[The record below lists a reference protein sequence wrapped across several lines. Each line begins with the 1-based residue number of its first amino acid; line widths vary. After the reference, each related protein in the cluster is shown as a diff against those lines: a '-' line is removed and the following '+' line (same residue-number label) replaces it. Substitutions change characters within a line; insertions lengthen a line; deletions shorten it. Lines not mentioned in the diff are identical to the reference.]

1 MNQHSQLTLCIFAL
15 RQLVHPEQKHKLSFA
30 VLIGGRTMS
39 LLMDMTL
46 KQYSDVLASNEPAP
60 GGGSTAALS
69 GLMGASL
76 TMMVVNLSVGKK
88 SFEALD
94 EAIKQKF
101 MQDFH
106 KVEGL
111 KQELTQLVD
120 EDTAAFN
127 KFMEAM
133 KLPKDTDEQKKMRE
147 EKMQQ
152 ASVYALQVP
161 LKTAEKC
168 LEILQNQET
177 IATYGNKNAVSD
189 VGVGALMAL
198 AGLEGAILNVKINLP
213 GINDESIKSEA
224 SANVIKLLENG
235 SRLQKNIME
244 IVNKRIG

>member
-1 MNQHSQLTLCIFAL
+1 
-15 RQLVHPEQKHKLSFA
+15 
-30 VLIGGRTMS
+30 MS
-39 LLMDMTL
+39 LLMDMTI

-69 GLMGASL
+69 GLMGTAL

-88 SFEALD
+88 SYEALD

-101 MQDFH
+101 MADFQ
-106 KVEGL
+106 KVEGI
-111 KQELTQLVD
+111 KQELTMLVD

-133 KLPKDTDEQKKMRE
+133 KLPKDTEDQKKIRE

-152 ASVYALQVP
+152 ASIYALQIP

-168 LEILQNQET
+168 LEILQSQET
-177 IATYGNKNAVSD
+177 IASYGNKNAVSD

-198 AGLEGAILNVKINLP
+198 AGLEGAVLNVKINIP
-213 GINDESIKSEA
+213 GIMDESIKSDA
-224 SANVIKLLENG
+224 AARCAKLLEEG
-235 SRLQKNIME
+235 ARLQRGIME
-244 IVNKRIG
+244 IVNRRIG

>member
-1 MNQHSQLTLCIFAL
+1 
-15 RQLVHPEQKHKLSFA
+15 
-30 VLIGGRTMS
+30 MS
-39 LLMDMTL
+39 LLMNMTL
-46 KQYSDVLASNEPAP
+46 EKYSDVLASNEPAP

-88 SFEALD
+88 SYEALD

-101 MQDFH
+101 IEDF
-106 KVEGL
+106 KRVEGL
-111 KQELTQLVD
+111 KSELVRLVD

-133 KLPKDTDEQKKMRE
+133 KMPKDTDEQKKVRE
-147 EKMQQ
+147 EKMQK
-152 ASVYALQVP
+152 ASIYALQIP
-161 LKTAEKC
+161 LETAEKC
-168 LEILQNQET
+168 LGILQNQEV

-198 AGLEGAILNVKINLP
+198 AGLEGAVLNVKINLP
-213 GINDESIKSEA
+213 GITDESIKNEA
-224 SANVIKLLENG
+224 TAKYEKLLIDG
-235 SRLQKNIME
+235 ARLQKTIME

>member
-1 MNQHSQLTLCIFAL
+1 MSQLID
-15 RQLVHPEQKHKLSFA
+15 
-30 VLIGGRTMS
+30 MS
-39 LLMDMTL
+39 I
-46 KQYSDVLASNEPAP
+46 KQYSDVLASNAPAP

-88 SFEALD
+88 SYEALE
-94 EAIKQKF
+94 EAVKQKF
-101 MQDFH
+101 MADFG
-106 KVEGL
+106 KVQAL
-111 KQELTQLVD
+111 KEELTALVD

-133 KLPKDTDEQKKMRE
+133 KLPKDTEEQKKLRE

-152 ASVYALQVP
+152 ASIYALEIP

-168 LEILQNQET
+168 LAILQNQET

-189 VGVGALMAL
+189 VGVGALMSL

-213 GINDESIKSEA
+213 GIADEGIKS
-224 SANVIKLLENG
+224 SAAAKAAKLLEEG
-235 SRLQKNIME
+235 ARIQKDIME

>member
-1 MNQHSQLTLCIFAL
+1 MN
-15 RQLVHPEQKHKLSFA
+15 
-30 VLIGGRTMS
+30 MS
-39 LLMDMTL
+39 LLMGMTL
-46 KQYSDVLASNEPAP
+46 EKYSDVLASNEPAP

-88 SFEALD
+88 SYEALD

-101 MQDFH
+101 IEDFQR
-106 KVEGL
+106 VEGI
-111 KQELTQLVD
+111 KSELTQLVD
-120 EDTAAFN
+120 EDTLAFN

-133 KLPKDTDEQKKMRE
+133 KLPKDTDEQKKIRE
-147 EKMQQ
+147 EKMQK
-152 ASVYALQVP
+152 ASIYALQIP

-168 LEILQNQET
+168 LGILQNQET

-198 AGLEGAILNVKINLP
+198 AGLEGAVLNVKINLP
-213 GINDESIKSEA
+213 GITDESIKSEA
-224 SANVIKLLENG
+224 SAKYAELLADG
-235 SRLQKNIME
+235 ARLQKNIME

>member
-1 MNQHSQLTLCIFAL
+1 MGL
-15 RQLVHPEQKHKLSFA
+15 LVDLSIQK
-30 VLIGGRTMS
+30 
-39 LLMDMTL
+39 
-46 KQYSDVLASNEPAP
+46 YSDVLASNEPAP

-69 GLMGASL
+69 GLMGVSL

-88 SFEALD
+88 SYEALD

-101 MQDFH
+101 MGDFA
-106 KVEGL
+106 KVEAL
-111 KQELTQLVD
+111 KKELTELID

-133 KLPKDTDEQKKMRE
+133 KLPKDTEEQKKARE

-168 LEILQNQET
+168 LDILRNQET
-177 IATYGNKNAVSD
+177 IAAYGNKNAVSD

-198 AGLEGAILNVKINLP
+198 AGLEGAVLNVKINLP
-213 GINDESIKSEA
+213 GITDESIRNDA
-224 SANVIKLLENG
+224 SARYISMLEEG
-235 SRLQKNIME
+235 ARLQKNIME

>member
-1 MNQHSQLTLCIFAL
+1 
-15 RQLVHPEQKHKLSFA
+15 
-30 VLIGGRTMS
+30 MS

-46 KQYSDVLASNEPAP
+46 EKYSDVLASNEPAP

-88 SFEALD
+88 SYEALD

-101 MQDFH
+101 IEDFH
-106 KVEGL
+106 NVEGL
-111 KQELTQLVD
+111 KKELAHLVD

-133 KLPKDTDEQKKMRE
+133 KLPKDTDEQKKIRE
-147 EKMQQ
+147 EKMQK
-152 ASVYALQVP
+152 ASIYALQIP

-168 LEILQNQET
+168 LGILQNQEV

-198 AGLEGAILNVKINLP
+198 SGLEGAVLNVKINLP
-213 GINDESIKSEA
+213 GITDESIKNEA
-224 SANVIKLLENG
+224 SAKYVKLLEDG
-235 SRLQKNIME
+235 ARLQKNIME